1 MYNYYYHAY
10 LKVDGTIKNIIRM
23 NLLLIEL
30 NIIIIILLTVVIVV
44 IDTCDIVTL
53 PVMKKKSCFI
63 LNVLINIL
71 KKYNNI

>member
-1 MYNYYYHAY
+1 
-10 LKVDGTIKNIIRM
+10 M

-63 LNVLINIL
+63 LNVLIDIL